1 MIKVGIFKNILQS
14 LKKMIKL
21 LIGDGM
27 DNAELLNIY
36 KNYQSKIVELRGL
49 LWIRQKR
56 GTD

>member
-1 MIKVGIFKNILQS
+1 
-14 LKKMIKL
+14 MIKL

-49 LWIRQKR
+49 L
-56 GTD
+56 

>member
-49 LWIRQKR
+49 L
-56 GTD
+56 